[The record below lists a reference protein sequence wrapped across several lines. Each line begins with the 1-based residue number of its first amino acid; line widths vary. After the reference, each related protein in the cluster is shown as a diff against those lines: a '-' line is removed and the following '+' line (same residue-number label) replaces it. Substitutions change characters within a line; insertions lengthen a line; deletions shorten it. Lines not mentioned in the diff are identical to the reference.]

1 MERRVTLDERGRLL
15 IPAEIRRKLP
25 SNTLILRWL
34 GDRLELIPLEDPRKL
49 VGRYPLKGSWEE
61 IEERQRW

>member
-49 VGRYPLKGSWEE
+49 VGRYPLKGGLEE